1 MIRKIDV
8 EAKVELH
15 ELIKTKS
22 LLNDENK
29 IISHIINQLR
39 SPCNA
44 RDVGDRTQNYSK
56 LQYNLHR
63 V

>member
-1 MIRKIDV
+1 MQGIYFV
-8 EAKVELH
+8 
-15 ELIKTKS
+15 LILVT
-22 LLNDENK
+22 K

>member
-29 IISHIINQLR
+29 IISHIIFFNIFIE
-39 SPCNA
+39 SFECNGGEYKYWYLTNNS
-44 RDVGDRTQNYSK
+44 V
-56 LQYNLHR
+56 
-63 V
+63 